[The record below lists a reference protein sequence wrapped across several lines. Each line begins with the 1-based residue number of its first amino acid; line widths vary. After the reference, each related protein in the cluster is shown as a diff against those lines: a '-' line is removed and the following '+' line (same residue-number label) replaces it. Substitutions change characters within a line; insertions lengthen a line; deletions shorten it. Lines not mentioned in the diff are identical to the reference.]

1 MRITIEL
8 PDDLLRRIKVQAALT
23 DQKLNVLVP
32 ALLESGLSQSSP
44 MMSPGAKPKASFR
57 QSQAKKSTPR
67 RRA

>member
-23 DQKLNVLVP
+23 DRKLKVLVP
-32 ALLESGLSQSSP
+32 ELLETGLSHQDT
-44 MMSPGAKPKASFR
+44 GAAVKSRPRGKAPALDR
-57 QSQAKKSTPR
+57 KTPVR

>member
-23 DQKLNVLVP
+23 DRKLKALVP
-32 ALLESGLSQSSP
+32 ELLETGLSHQGTDP
-44 MMSPGAKPKASFR
+44 IAPTRQRPKAPAA
-57 QSQAKKSTPR
+57 AKKSPAR